1 MIQLKI
7 KHLGHSAKLTFP
19 AKYERVALVLWTI
32 GLDRD
37 PEKYTLR
44 RLGAEFTSTTE
55 EEANMVRLIDPG
67 NTLMQALCLL
77 SEMMYP
83 PYPVAEKIHKK
94 MAEGG
99 YASEEDFFIEM
110 ESLIY
115 DSDLHLQRYY
125 FPVSGEVVD
134 KRGLVRQAP
143 DPLLV
148 KYELLISEAIHGV
161 QRQISGSET
170 KLFEDVDGVYQ
181 KLMAASWSV
190 ESVSGFLV
198 GQVILFLTEP
208 LTKDETESA
217 AKKIETLNSTLFPI
231 RLKNWSILTDEGLLF
246 AYMRDEDGDYGLY
259 DTESEDEDDDQ
270 PCLCPECQARMKAQ
284 EKPCTTGN

>member
-7 KHLGHSAKLTFP
+7 SHLDHSAKLTFP
-19 AKYERVALVLWTI
+19 AKYERVVLALWSI
-32 GLDRD
+32 GLDHN
-37 PEKYTLR
+37 PEKYILR
-44 RLGAEFTSTTE
+44 RLGAEFSSTTE
-55 EEANMVRLIDPG
+55 EESHMVRLIDPG

-83 PYPVAEKIHKK
+83 PHPVAEKIHKK

-110 ESLIY
+110 ESFIY

-181 KLMAASWSV
+181 KLMAVSWSV

-208 LTKDETESA
+208 LTEDEAESA
-217 AKKIETLNSTLFPI
+217 AKKIETLNSTSFPI
-231 RLKNWSILTDEGLLF
+231 RLKNWSVLTDEGLLF

-259 DTESEDEDDDQ
+259 DSESEDDDEDQ
-270 PCLCPECQARMKAQ
+270 PCLCPECQARMKSQ
-284 EKPCTTGN
+284 EKP

>member
-1 MIQLKI
+1 
-7 KHLGHSAKLTFP
+7 
-19 AKYERVALVLWTI
+19 
-32 GLDRD
+32 
-37 PEKYTLR
+37 
-44 RLGAEFTSTTE
+44 
-55 EEANMVRLIDPG
+55 MVRLIDPG

-83 PYPVAEKIHKK
+83 PHPVTEKIHKR

-110 ESLIY
+110 ESFIY

-148 KYELLISEAIHGV
+148 KYELLISEAIRGV

-181 KLMAASWSV
+181 KLMAAS
-190 ESVSGFLV
+190 
-198 GQVILFLTEP
+198 
-208 LTKDETESA
+208 
-217 AKKIETLNSTLFPI
+217 
-231 RLKNWSILTDEGLLF
+231 
-246 AYMRDEDGDYGLY
+246 
-259 DTESEDEDDDQ
+259 
-270 PCLCPECQARMKAQ
+270 
-284 EKPCTTGN
+284 

>member
-7 KHLGHSAKLTFP
+7 THLGHSAKLTFP
-19 AKYERVALVLWTI
+19 AKYERVALALWTI

-55 EEANMVRLIDPG
+55 EESQMIRLIDPG

-83 PYPVAEKIHKK
+83 PYPVAERIHKK
-94 MAEGG
+94 MAAGG

-110 ESLIY
+110 ESFIY

-125 FPVSGEVVD
+125 CPVSGEVVD
-134 KRGLVRQAP
+134 ERGLVRQAP

-208 LTKDETESA
+208 LTKDEAESA
-217 AKKIETLNSTLFPI
+217 AKKIETLNSSSFPI
-231 RLKNWSILTDEGLLF
+231 RLKNWSVLTDEGLLF

-259 DTESEDEDDDQ
+259 DSESEDDDEDQ

-284 EKPCTTGN
+284 EKP

>member
-19 AKYERVALVLWTI
+19 AKYERVALALWTI

-55 EEANMVRLIDPG
+55 EESHMVRLIDPG

-83 PYPVAEKIHKK
+83 PYPVAERIHQK
-94 MAEGG
+94 MAAGG

-110 ESLIY
+110 ESFIY
-115 DSDLHLQRYY
+115 DSDLHLQHFY

-134 KRGLVRQAP
+134 KRGLVRLAS
-143 DPLLV
+143 DPLLL

-198 GQVILFLTEP
+198 GQVILFLIEP
-208 LTKDETESA
+208 LTKDEAERA

-231 RLKNWSILTDEGLLF
+231 RLKNWSVLTDEGLLF
-246 AYMRDEDGDYGLY
+246 AYMRDEDGDFGLY
-259 DTESEDEDDDQ
+259 DTKSKDDDEDQ
-270 PCLCPECQARMKAQ
+270 PCLCPECQARMQSQ
-284 EKPCTTGN
+284 EKP

>member
-1 MIQLKI
+1 
-7 KHLGHSAKLTFP
+7 
-19 AKYERVALVLWTI
+19 
-32 GLDRD
+32 
-37 PEKYTLR
+37 
-44 RLGAEFTSTTE
+44 
-55 EEANMVRLIDPG
+55 
-67 NTLMQALCLL
+67 
-77 SEMMYP
+77 
-83 PYPVAEKIHKK
+83 

-99 YASEEDFFIEM
+99 YTSDEDFFIEM
-110 ESLIY
+110 ESYIY

-148 KYELLISEAIHGV
+148 KYELLISEAVRGV

-181 KLMAASWSV
+181 KLMAVSWSV

-208 LTKDETESA
+208 LTKDEAESA
-217 AKKIETLNSTLFPI
+217 AKKIETLNSTSFPI
-231 RLKNWSILTDEGLLF
+231 RLKNWSALTDEGLLF

-259 DTESEDEDDDQ
+259 DSESEDDDEDQ
-270 PCLCPECQARMKAQ
+270 PCMCPACQARMKSQ
-284 EKPCTTGN
+284 EKL

>member
-7 KHLGHSAKLTFP
+7 THLGHSAKLTFP
-19 AKYERVALVLWTI
+19 AKYERVALALWTI

-37 PEKYTLR
+37 VEKYTLR

-55 EEANMVRLIDPG
+55 EESQMIQLIDPG

-83 PYPVAEKIHKK
+83 PYPVAERVHKK
-94 MAEGG
+94 MAAGG

-110 ESLIY
+110 ESIIY

-134 KRGLVRQAP
+134 KRGLVRIAS
-143 DPLLV
+143 DPLLI
-148 KYELLISEAIHGV
+148 KYELLISEAIYGV

-208 LTKDETESA
+208 LTKDEAESA
-217 AKKIETLNSTLFPI
+217 AKKIETLNSSSFPI
-231 RLKNWSILTDEGLLF
+231 RLKNWSVLTDEGLLF

-259 DTESEDEDDDQ
+259 DSESEDDDENQ

-284 EKPCTTGN
+284 EKP

>member
-1 MIQLKI
+1 
-7 KHLGHSAKLTFP
+7 
-19 AKYERVALVLWTI
+19 
-32 GLDRD
+32 
-37 PEKYTLR
+37 
-44 RLGAEFTSTTE
+44 
-55 EEANMVRLIDPG
+55 MVRLIDPG

-77 SEMMYP
+77 SEMIYP
-83 PYPVAEKIHKK
+83 PHPVAEKIHKK

-110 ESLIY
+110 ESFIY

-208 LTKDETESA
+208 LTEDEVKSA
-217 AKKIETLNSTLFPI
+217 ARKIETLKPLEMPDRGSRPVYYAGKQDLE
-231 RLKNWSILTDEGLLF
+231 RSILSQFPMIHMPMGATMPSRVQQ
-246 AYMRDEDGDYGLY
+246 ASKPMP
-259 DTESEDEDDDQ
+259 TTININTEDE
-270 PCLCPECQARMKAQ
+270 
-284 EKPCTTGN
+284 

>member
-19 AKYERVALVLWTI
+19 AKYERVALALWTI

-55 EEANMVRLIDPG
+55 EESQMIRLIDPG

-83 PYPVAEKIHKK
+83 PYPVAEKIQKK

-134 KRGLVRQAP
+134 KRGLVRIAS
-143 DPLLV
+143 DPLLI

-208 LTKDETESA
+208 LTKDEAKSA
-217 AKKIETLNSTLFPI
+217 AKKIETLNSLSFPI
-231 RLKNWSILTDEGLLF
+231 RLKNWSVLTDEGLLF

-259 DTESEDEDDDQ
+259 DSESEDDDEDQ
-270 PCLCPECQARMKAQ
+270 PCLCPECQARMQTQ
-284 EKPCTTGN
+284 EKP

>member
-7 KHLGHSAKLTFP
+7 SHLDHSAKLTFP
-19 AKYERVALVLWTI
+19 AKYERVALALWTI

-110 ESLIY
+110 ESFIY

-134 KRGLVRQAP
+134 KRGLVRKAS
-143 DPLLV
+143 DPLLL

-208 LTKDETESA
+208 LTKDEAESA
-217 AKKIETLNSTLFPI
+217 AKKIETLNSTSFPI
-231 RLKNWSILTDEGLLF
+231 RLKNWSVFADEGLLF
-246 AYMRDEDGDYGLY
+246 AYMRDEDGDYSLY
-259 DTESEDEDDDQ
+259 DTKSEDDDENQ
-270 PCLCPECQARMKAQ
+270 PCLCPECQARMQTQ
-284 EKPCTTGN
+284 EKP

>member
-19 AKYERVALVLWTI
+19 AKYERVALALWTI

-55 EEANMVRLIDPG
+55 EESQMIRLIDPG

-77 SEMMYP
+77 SDMMYP
-83 PYPVAEKIHKK
+83 PYPVAERIHKK
-94 MAEGG
+94 IAAGG

-110 ESLIY
+110 ESFIY
-115 DSDLHLQRYY
+115 DSDLHLQRNY

-134 KRGLVRQAP
+134 KRGLVRKAS

-148 KYELLISEAIHGV
+148 KYELLISEAILGV

-208 LTKDETESA
+208 LTKDEAESA
-217 AKKIETLNSTLFPI
+217 AKKIETLNSSSFPI
-231 RLKNWSILTDEGLLF
+231 RLKNWSVLTDEGLLF

-259 DTESEDEDDDQ
+259 DSESEANDEDQ

-284 EKPCTTGN
+284 EKP

>member
-7 KHLGHSAKLTFP
+7 THLGHSAKLTFP
-19 AKYERVALVLWTI
+19 AKYERVVLALWSI
-32 GLDRD
+32 GLDHD

-44 RLGAEFTSTTE
+44 RLGAEFSFTTE
-55 EEANMVRLIDPG
+55 EESHMVRLIDPG

-83 PYPVAEKIHKK
+83 PHPIAERIHKK
-94 MAEGG
+94 MAAGG

-110 ESLIY
+110 ESFIY
-115 DSDLHLQRYY
+115 DSDLHLHRYY

-143 DPLLV
+143 DSLLV
-148 KYELLISEAIHGV
+148 KYELLISEAIHDV

-170 KLFEDVDGVYQ
+170 KMFEDVDGVYQ

-190 ESVSGFLV
+190 ESLSGFLV

-208 LTKDETESA
+208 LTKDEAESA
-217 AKKIETLNSTLFPI
+217 AKKIENLNSTSFPI
-231 RLKNWSILTDEGLLF
+231 RLKHWSVLTDEGLLF
-246 AYMRDEDGDYGLY
+246 AHMRDEDGDYSLY
-259 DTESEDEDDDQ
+259 ETKDEDDDEEQ
-270 PCLCPECQARMKAQ
+270 PCLCPECQARLTAQ
-284 EKPCTTGN
+284 EKP

>member
-7 KHLGHSAKLTFP
+7 THLGHSAKLTFP
-19 AKYERVALVLWTI
+19 AKYERVALALWTI

-44 RLGAEFTSTTE
+44 RLGAEFSFTTE
-55 EEANMVRLIDPG
+55 EESHMVRLIDPG

-83 PYPVAEKIHKK
+83 PHPVAEKIHKK

-110 ESLIY
+110 ESFIY

-148 KYELLISEAIHGV
+148 KNELLISEAIHGV

-190 ESVSGFLV
+190 ESVSGFLI

-208 LTKDETESA
+208 LTKDEAESA
-217 AKKIETLNSTLFPI
+217 AKKIETLNSSSFPI
-231 RLKNWSILTDEGLLF
+231 RLKHWSVLTDEGLLF
-246 AYMRDEDGDYGLY
+246 AYMRDEDGDFGLY
-259 DTESEDEDDDQ
+259 DTKSEDDDENQ

-284 EKPCTTGN
+284 EKP

>member
-7 KHLGHSAKLTFP
+7 THLGHSAKLTFP
-19 AKYERVALVLWTI
+19 VKYERVALALWTI

-83 PYPVAEKIHKK
+83 PHPVAEKIHKK

-110 ESLIY
+110 ESFIY

-148 KYELLISEAIHGV
+148 KNELLISEAIHGV

-208 LTKDETESA
+208 LTKDEAESA
-217 AKKIETLNSTLFPI
+217 AKKIETLNSSSFPI
-231 RLKNWSILTDEGLLF
+231 RLKNWSVLTDEGLLF

-259 DTESEDEDDDQ
+259 DSESEDDDEDQ
-270 PCLCPECQARMKAQ
+270 PCLCPECQARLKAQ
-284 EKPCTTGN
+284 EKL

>member
-1 MIQLKI
+1 
-7 KHLGHSAKLTFP
+7 
-19 AKYERVALVLWTI
+19 
-32 GLDRD
+32 
-37 PEKYTLR
+37 
-44 RLGAEFTSTTE
+44 
-55 EEANMVRLIDPG
+55 
-67 NTLMQALCLL
+67 
-77 SEMMYP
+77 
-83 PYPVAEKIHKK
+83 

-99 YASEEDFFIEM
+99 YTSDEDFFIEM
-110 ESLIY
+110 ESYIY

-148 KYELLISEAIHGV
+148 KYELLISEAVRGV

-181 KLMAASWSV
+181 KLMAVSWSV

-208 LTKDETESA
+208 LTKDEAESA
-217 AKKIETLNSTLFPI
+217 AN
-231 RLKNWSILTDEGLLF
+231 TDF
-246 AYMRDEDGDYGLY
+246 
-259 DTESEDEDDDQ
+259 
-270 PCLCPECQARMKAQ
+270 
-284 EKPCTTGN
+284 

>member
-7 KHLGHSAKLTFP
+7 THLGHSAKLTFP
-19 AKYERVALVLWTI
+19 AKYERVALALWTI

-55 EEANMVRLIDPG
+55 EESQMIRLIDPG
-67 NTLMQALCLL
+67 NTLMQALCML

-83 PYPVAEKIHKK
+83 PYPVAERIHKK
-94 MAEGG
+94 MAAGG

-110 ESLIY
+110 ESFIY

-134 KRGLVRQAP
+134 KRGLVRKAS

-148 KYELLISEAIHGV
+148 KYELLISEAVYGV

-208 LTKDETESA
+208 LTKDEAESA
-217 AKKIETLNSTLFPI
+217 AKKIETLNSTSFSI
-231 RLKNWSILTDEGLLF
+231 RLKNWSVYTDEGLLF
-246 AYMRDEDGDYGLY
+246 AYMRDEDGDFSLY
-259 DTESEDEDDDQ
+259 DSESEANDEDQ

-284 EKPCTTGN
+284 EKS

>member
-7 KHLGHSAKLTFP
+7 SHLGHSAKLTFP
-19 AKYERVALVLWTI
+19 VKYERVVLDLWSI
-32 GLDRD
+32 GLDHD
-37 PEKYTLR
+37 PEKYKLR

-55 EEANMVRLIDPG
+55 EESQMIRLIDPG

-83 PYPVAEKIHKK
+83 PHPVAEKIHKK

-110 ESLIY
+110 ESFIY

-208 LTKDETESA
+208 LTKDEAKSA
-217 AKKIETLNSTLFPI
+217 AKKIETLNSSSFPI
-231 RLKNWSILTDEGLLF
+231 RLKNWSVLTDEGLLF

-259 DTESEDEDDDQ
+259 DSESEDDDEDQ
-270 PCLCPECQARMKAQ
+270 PCLCPACQARLKAQ
-284 EKPCTTGN
+284 EKL

>member
-19 AKYERVALVLWTI
+19 AKYERVALALWTI

-170 KLFEDVDGVYQ
+170 KLFEEVDGVYH

-208 LTKDETESA
+208 LTKDEAESA
-217 AKKIETLNSTLFPI
+217 AKKIETLNSTSFPI
-231 RLKNWSILTDEGLLF
+231 RLKNWSVLTDEGLLF

-259 DTESEDEDDDQ
+259 DSESEDYDEDQ
-270 PCLCPECQARMKAQ
+270 SCLCPECQARMKAQ
-284 EKPCTTGN
+284 EKSCTTGN

>member
-19 AKYERVALVLWTI
+19 AKYERVALALWTI

-37 PEKYTLR
+37 LEKYTLR

-110 ESLIY
+110 ESFIY

-208 LTKDETESA
+208 LTKDEAKSA
-217 AKKIETLNSTLFPI
+217 AKKIETLNSSSFPI
-231 RLKNWSILTDEGLLF
+231 RLKNWSVLTDEGLLF

-259 DTESEDEDDDQ
+259 DSESEDDDEDQ
-270 PCLCPECQARMKAQ
+270 PCLCPECQARMQSQ
-284 EKPCTTGN
+284 EKP

>member
-7 KHLGHSAKLTFP
+7 THLGHSAKLTFP
-19 AKYERVALVLWTI
+19 AKYERVALALWTI

-67 NTLMQALCLL
+67 KTLMQALCLL

-83 PYPVAEKIHKK
+83 PYPVAERIHKK
-94 MAEGG
+94 MAAGG

-110 ESLIY
+110 ESFIY
-115 DSDLHLQRYY
+115 DSDLHLKRYY

-134 KRGLVRQAP
+134 KRGLVRKAS

-148 KYELLISEAIHGV
+148 KYELLISEAVYGV

-190 ESVSGFLV
+190 GSVSGFLV

-208 LTKDETESA
+208 LTKEETESA
-217 AKKIETLNSTLFPI
+217 AKKIETLNSSSFPI
-231 RLKNWSILTDEGLLF
+231 RLKNWSVLTDEGLLF

-259 DTESEDEDDDQ
+259 DSESEDDDENQ
-270 PCLCPECQARMKAQ
+270 PCLCPECQARMQTQ
-284 EKPCTTGN
+284 EKP

>member
-7 KHLGHSAKLTFP
+7 THLGHSAKMTFP
-19 AKYERVALVLWTI
+19 AKYERVVLDLWSI
-32 GLDRD
+32 GLDHD
-37 PEKYTLR
+37 PEKYKLR

-55 EEANMVRLIDPG
+55 EESQMIRLIDPG

-83 PYPVAEKIHKK
+83 PHPVAEKIHKK

-110 ESLIY
+110 ESFIY

-208 LTKDETESA
+208 LTKDEAKSA
-217 AKKIETLNSTLFPI
+217 AKKIETLNSSSFPI
-231 RLKNWSILTDEGLLF
+231 RLKNWSVLTDEGLLF

-259 DTESEDEDDDQ
+259 DSESEDDDEDQ
-270 PCLCPECQARMKAQ
+270 PCLCPACQARLKAQ
-284 EKPCTTGN
+284 EKL

>member
-7 KHLGHSAKLTFP
+7 SHLDHSAKLTFP
-19 AKYERVALVLWTI
+19 AKYERVVLALWSI
-32 GLDRD
+32 GLDHD

-55 EEANMVRLIDPG
+55 EESHMVRLIDPG

-83 PYPVAEKIHKK
+83 PHPVAEKIHKK

-110 ESLIY
+110 ESFIY

-125 FPVSGEVVD
+125 CPVSGEVVD

-143 DPLLV
+143 DPLLL
-148 KYELLISEAIHGV
+148 KYELLISEAIHSV

-181 KLMAASWSV
+181 KLIAASWSV

-198 GQVILFLTEP
+198 GQVNPVSRFEL
-208 LTKDETESA
+208 
-217 AKKIETLNSTLFPI
+217 
-231 RLKNWSILTDEGLLF
+231 
-246 AYMRDEDGDYGLY
+246 
-259 DTESEDEDDDQ
+259 Q
-270 PCLCPECQARMKAQ
+270 Q
-284 EKPCTTGN
+284 ERCGFGVLHR

>member
-19 AKYERVALVLWTI
+19 AKYERVALALWTI

-55 EEANMVRLIDPG
+55 EESQMIRLIDPG

-110 ESLIY
+110 ESFIY

-134 KRGLVRQAP
+134 KRGLVRIAS
-143 DPLLV
+143 DPLLI

-208 LTKDETESA
+208 LTKDEAKSA
-217 AKKIETLNSTLFPI
+217 AKKIETLNSSSFPI
-231 RLKNWSILTDEGLLF
+231 RLKNWSVLTDEGLLF
-246 AYMRDEDGDYGLY
+246 AYMRDEDGDYDLY
-259 DTESEDEDDDQ
+259 DSESEDDDEDQ
-270 PCLCPECQARMKAQ
+270 PCLCPECQARMQTQ
-284 EKPCTTGN
+284 EKP

>member
-7 KHLGHSAKLTFP
+7 SHLGHSAKLTFP
-19 AKYERVALVLWTI
+19 AKYERVALALWTI

-37 PEKYTLR
+37 LEKYTLR

-55 EEANMVRLIDPG
+55 EESQMIRLIDPG

-83 PYPVAEKIHKK
+83 PYPVAERIHKK
-94 MAEGG
+94 MAAGG

-110 ESLIY
+110 ESFIY

-148 KYELLISEAIHGV
+148 KYELLISEAIHSV

-208 LTKDETESA
+208 LTKDEAESA
-217 AKKIETLNSTLFPI
+217 AKKIETLNSSSFPI
-231 RLKNWSILTDEGLLF
+231 RLKNWSVLTDEGLLF

-259 DTESEDEDDDQ
+259 DSESEDDDEDQ
-270 PCLCPECQARMKAQ
+270 PCLCPACQARMKSQ
-284 EKPCTTGN
+284 EKL

>member
-19 AKYERVALVLWTI
+19 AKYERVALALWTI

-94 MAEGG
+94 MAEGA

-110 ESLIY
+110 ESFIY

-134 KRGLVRQAP
+134 KRGLVRIAS
-143 DPLLV
+143 DPLLI

-198 GQVILFLTEP
+198 GQVVLFLTEP
-208 LTKDETESA
+208 LTKDEAKSA
-217 AKKIETLNSTLFPI
+217 AKKIETLNCSSFPI
-231 RLKNWSILTDEGLLF
+231 RLKNWSVLTDEGLLF
-246 AYMRDEDGDYGLY
+246 AYMRDEDGDYDLY
-259 DTESEDEDDDQ
+259 DSESEDDDEDQ
-270 PCLCPECQARMKAQ
+270 PCLCPECQARMQTQ
-284 EKPCTTGN
+284 EKP

>member
-7 KHLGHSAKLTFP
+7 THLGHSAKLTFP
-19 AKYERVALVLWTI
+19 AKYERVALALWTI

-37 PEKYTLR
+37 LEKYTLSH
-44 RLGAEFTSTTE
+44 LGAEFTSTTE
-55 EEANMVRLIDPG
+55 EESQMIRLIDPG

-83 PYPVAEKIHKK
+83 PYPIAERIHKK
-94 MAEGG
+94 MAAGG
-99 YASEEDFFIEM
+99 YASDEDFFIEM
-110 ESLIY
+110 ESFIY
-115 DSDLHLQRYY
+115 DSDLHLQRYN

-143 DPLLV
+143 DSLLV
-148 KYELLISEAIHGV
+148 KYELLIAEAIHGV

-198 GQVILFLTEP
+198 GQVILFLIEP
-208 LTKDETESA
+208 LTKDEAESA
-217 AKKIETLNSTLFPI
+217 AKKIETLNSTSFPI
-231 RLKNWSILTDEGLLF
+231 RLKNWSVLTDEGLLF
-246 AYMRDEDGDYGLY
+246 AYMRDEEGDYGLY
-259 DTESEDEDDDQ
+259 NTENEDDNEDQ
-270 PCLCPECQARMKAQ
+270 PCLCPECQARLKAQ
-284 EKPCTTGN
+284 EKL

>member
-7 KHLGHSAKLTFP
+7 SHLGHSAKLTFP
-19 AKYERVALVLWTI
+19 AKYERVALALWTI

-83 PYPVAEKIHKK
+83 PHPVAEKIHKK

-110 ESLIY
+110 ESFIY

-208 LTKDETESA
+208 LTKDEAESA
-217 AKKIETLNSTLFPI
+217 AKKIETLNSSSFPI
-231 RLKNWSILTDEGLLF
+231 RLKNWSVLTDEGLLF

-259 DTESEDEDDDQ
+259 DSESEDDDEDQ
-270 PCLCPECQARMKAQ
+270 PCLCPECQARLKAQ
-284 EKPCTTGN
+284 EKL

>member
-7 KHLGHSAKLTFP
+7 SHLDHSAKLTFP
-19 AKYERVALVLWTI
+19 AKYERVALALWTI

-83 PYPVAEKIHKK
+83 PYPVAERIHKK
-94 MAEGG
+94 MAAGG

-110 ESLIY
+110 ESFIY

-148 KYELLISEAIHGV
+148 KNELLISEAIHGV

-208 LTKDETESA
+208 LTKDEAESA
-217 AKKIETLNSTLFPI
+217 AKKIETLNSSSFPI
-231 RLKNWSILTDEGLLF
+231 RLKNWSVLTDEGLLF

-259 DTESEDEDDDQ
+259 DSESEDDDEDQ
-270 PCLCPECQARMKAQ
+270 PCLCPECQARMQSQ
-284 EKPCTTGN
+284 EKP

>member
-7 KHLGHSAKLTFP
+7 THLGHSAKLTFP
-19 AKYERVALVLWTI
+19 AKYERVALALWTI

-55 EEANMVRLIDPG
+55 EESRMVRLIDPG

-208 LTKDETESA
+208 LTKDEAKSA
-217 AKKIETLNSTLFPI
+217 AKKIETLNSSSFPI
-231 RLKNWSILTDEGLLF
+231 QLKNWSVLTDEGLLF

-259 DTESEDEDDDQ
+259 NTENEDDNEDQ
-270 PCLCPECQARMKAQ
+270 PCLCPECQARLKAQ
-284 EKPCTTGN
+284 EKP

>member
-19 AKYERVALVLWTI
+19 AKYERVALALWTI

-110 ESLIY
+110 ESFIY

-134 KRGLVRQAP
+134 KRGLVRKAS

-198 GQVILFLTEP
+198 GQVILFLIEP
-208 LTKDETESA
+208 LTKDEAESA
-217 AKKIETLNSTLFPI
+217 AKKIETLNSSSFPI
-231 RLKNWSILTDEGLLF
+231 RLKNWSVLTDEGLLF

-259 DTESEDEDDDQ
+259 DSGSEDDDENQ
-270 PCLCPECQARMKAQ
+270 PCLCPECQARMQTQ
-284 EKPCTTGN
+284 EKP